1 MTFAPLDYLVLLL
14 YFAAIASIGLL
25 AGRKEKSTDDYF
37 LGGRAMPWWTVTFS
51 ILATEVSAVTFIGT
65 PGDAYRGNYTYLQ
78 FAFGS
83 LLGRILIAVLLLPAF
98 YRGRVTS
105 IYEFLS
111 QRFGEQ
117 SRRTAVIFFFVTQL
131 LAAGVRLLLISLVLS
146 VVTGFPL
153 GAIIAAVAA
162 IALFYTLI
170 GGIKAV
176 IWTDFFQF
184 FIFMG
189 GAWLAI
195 WFILA
200 AIPGGWS
207 GLKELAGPEKFR
219 VFDFRFSLTASTVFI
234 IAFIN
239 GCVQTFA
246 ALGTDQA
253 LTQRMLT
260 CRNLRQS
267 RWSLILTGVI
277 DFPIV
282 ITYLLIGTGL
292 WALYEVVGPALPAG
306 YAADPDLIFPH
317 YIVTVLPPG
326 VRGLLIASIFAA
338 AMSSL
343 DSSINALAS
352 SAIMDIYRPFVRP
365 GRSEK
370 HYLAASRVFVAVF
383 CVLLIGAA
391 LALEKIP
398 GGKLWLGFKVT
409 GFTYGALLGIFL
421 LGVLTKKS
429 NDRMNIYAMVTSP
442 LVLLAFTLAER
453 HLFPGTTLLA
463 WPWYVVVGT
472 VWTFFWGW
480 FFSRNPLLHNS
491 GRTAFVQ

>member
-1 MTFAPLDYLVLLL
+1 MTFAPLDYLVLII

-25 AGRKEKSTDDYF
+25 AGRKEKSTDDFF
-37 LGGRAMPWWTVTFS
+37 LGGRAMPWWAVTFS

-78 FAFGS
+78 FAIGS
-83 LLGRILIAVLLLPAF
+83 LLGRILIAFLLLPAF

-105 IYEFLS
+105 IYQFLS
-111 QRFGEQ
+111 QRFGEK
-117 SRRTAVIFFFVTQL
+117 SRRTAVIFFFFSQL

-146 VVTGFPL
+146 VVSGYPL
-153 GAIIAAVAA
+153 GAIIAFVAAVA
-162 IALFYTLI
+162 LLYTLI

-195 WFILA
+195 YFILDA
-200 AIPGGWS
+200 VPGGWT
-207 GLKELAGPEKFR
+207 GLRELVPAEKFR
-219 VFDFRFSLTASTVFI
+219 VFDFGLSLTAPAVFL
-234 IAFIN
+234 IAFLN

-253 LTQRMLT
+253 MTQRMLT
-260 CRNLRQS
+260 CRNLKQG
-267 RWSLILTGVI
+267 RWSLILTGII

-292 WALYEVVGPALPAG
+292 WALYEVVGPTVPA
-306 YAADPDLIFPH
+306 AADPDLIFPH
-317 YIVTVLPPG
+317 YIMTVLPPG

-352 SAIMDIYRPFVRP
+352 SAVMDIYRPFIRP

-370 HYLAASRVFVAVF
+370 HYLAASRVFVGVF

-391 LALEKIP
+391 LALEQIP

-409 GFTYGALLGIFL
+409 GFTYGAMLGIFL
-421 LGVLTKKS
+421 LGVLTRGS
-429 NDRMNIYAMVTSP
+429 NDRMNIWAMVTSP
-442 LVLLAFTLAER
+442 LVLVALTLSEKF
-453 HLFPGTTLLA
+453 LFPGTTLLA
-463 WPWYVVVGT
+463 WSWYVVVGT
-472 VWTFFWGW
+472 GWTFFWGW
-480 FFSRNPLLHNS
+480 FFAR
-491 GRTAFVQ
+491 R

>member
-14 YFAAIASIGLL
+14 YFSSIAAIGLL
-25 AGRKEKSTDDYF
+25 SGRKEKSTDDYF
-37 LGGRAMPWWTVTFS
+37 LGGRSMPWWAVTFS
-51 ILATEVSAVTFIGT
+51 ILATEVSAVTFIGA
-65 PGDAYRGNYTYLQ
+65 PGSSYGGDYTYLQ

-83 LLGRILIAVLLLPAF
+83 LLGRILIGLLLLPAF
-98 YRGRVTS
+98 YRGQVTS
-105 IYEFLS
+105 IYQFLS
-111 QRFGEQ
+111 QRFGEK
-117 SRRTAVIFFFVTQL
+117 SRRTAVIFFFITQL
-131 LAAGVRLLLISLVLS
+131 LAAGVRLLLVSLVLS
-146 VVTGFPL
+146 VVTGFSL
-153 GAIIAAVAA
+153 SLIIASVAA
-162 IALFYTLI
+162 IALLYTLI

-189 GAWLAI
+189 GAWLVI
-195 WFILA
+195 YFILD

-207 GLKELAGPEKFR
+207 GLKELAGPAKFR
-219 VFDFRFSLTASTVFI
+219 VFDFRLSLTASTVFL

-260 CRNLRQS
+260 CKNLRQS

-282 ITYLLIGTGL
+282 FTYLLIGTGL
-292 WALYEVVGPALPAG
+292 FALYEIVGPALPAE

-317 YIVTVLPPG
+317 FIVTVLPPG

-343 DSSINALAS
+343 DSSINALSS
-352 SAIMDIYRPFVRP
+352 SAVMDIYRPFIRP
-365 GRSEK
+365 GKTEK

-383 CVLLIGAA
+383 CLLLIGAA
-391 LALEKIP
+391 LGLEKIP

-409 GFTYGALLGIFL
+409 GFTYGAMLGIFL

-442 LVLLAFTLAER
+442 LLLVAFTLGE
-453 HLFPGTTLLA
+453 HFLFPGTTLLA

-472 VWTFFWGW
+472 AWTFFWGW
-480 FFSRNPLLHNS
+480 FFARKQVISI
-491 GRTAFVQ
+491 Q

>member
-1 MTFAPLDYLVLLL
+1 MTFTPLDYLVILL
-14 YFAAIASIGLL
+14 YFFSIAAIGLL
-25 AGRKEKSTDDYF
+25 VGRKEKTTDDYF
-37 LGGRAMPWWTVTFS
+37 LGGRTMPWWAVTLS

-83 LLGRILIAVLLLPAF
+83 LLGRILIAQLLLPAF

-105 IYEFLS
+105 IYQFLS
-111 QRFGEQ
+111 QRFGEK
-117 SRRTAVIFFFVTQL
+117 SRRTAVIFFFFSQL
-131 LAAGVRLLLISLVLS
+131 LAAGVRLLIISLVLS

-153 GAIIAAVAA
+153 AAIIAAVAM
-162 IALFYTLI
+162 IALLYTLI

-189 GAWLAI
+189 GAWLVLY
-195 WFILA
+195 FIFQ
-200 AIPGGWS
+200 AIPGGWP

-219 VFDFRFSLTASTVFI
+219 VFDFRLSLTASSVFL

-253 LTQRMLT
+253 MTQRMLT
-260 CRNLRQS
+260 CKNLKQS

-292 WALYEVVGPALPAG
+292 WGLYEVVGPSLPPEYG
-306 YAADPDLIFPH
+306 ADPDLIFPH
-317 YIVTVLPPG
+317 YIMTVLPSG

-343 DSSINALAS
+343 DSSINALSS
-352 SAIMDIYRPFVRP
+352 SAVMDIYQPFIRP
-365 GRSEK
+365 GKSQK
-370 HYLAASRVFVAVF
+370 HYLAASRIFVIIF
-383 CVLLIGAA
+383 CVLLIAAA

-409 GFTYGALLGIFL
+409 GFTYGAMLGIFL
-421 LGVLTKKS
+421 LGVLTRKS

-442 LVLLAFTLAER
+442 LILVAFTLCE
-453 HLFPGTTLLA
+453 HYFLVGTTLLA

-472 VWTFFWGW
+472 GWTFCWGW
-480 FFSRNPLLHNS
+480 IFARK
-491 GRTAFVQ
+491 